1 MSVWYPAQ
9 LNRRQAGAIP
19 CEKCSLGKVTL
30 QLMLGER
37 PENAGKQVTRTARA
51 DWFFHSQ
58 QLVRFEF
65 TSASLCCMN
74 IFPNPFSSAR
84 WVWLVKGSPQTILY
98 RLWRSSYLRSTEDF
112 FPDALY
118 LALATLYSLIGATI
132 NWDLLEFRKD
142 KRLFI
147 TQ

>member
-1 MSVWYPAQ
+1 MLASKSQ
-9 LNRRQAGAIP
+9 ERREQID
-19 CEKCSLGKVTL
+19 S
-30 QLMLGER
+30 
-37 PENAGKQVTRTARA
+37 
-51 DWFFHSQ
+51 F
-58 QLVRFEF
+58 
-65 TSASLCCMN
+65 
-74 IFPNPFSSAR
+74 I
-84 WVWLVKGSPQTILY
+84 
-98 RLWRSSYLRSTEDF
+98 RSNWSTEDF

>member
-1 MSVWYPAQ
+1 MLASKSQ
-9 LNRRQAGAIP
+9 ERREQID
-19 CEKCSLGKVTL
+19 SFI
-30 QLMLGER
+30 R
-37 PENAGKQVTRTARA
+37 SN
-51 DWFFHSQ
+51 W
-58 QLVRFEF
+58 
-65 TSASLCCMN
+65 
-74 IFPNPFSSAR
+74 
-84 WVWLVKGSPQTILY
+84 
-98 RLWRSSYLRSTEDF
+98 LWRSSYLRSTEDF